1 MIETIYLE
9 EPELKNVIMIE
20 GLPGIGNIGRIAAGY
35 LVEKLKAKKFAEL
48 YSSDFFPSVILQKD
62 GVARLLRIEFYY
74 YKCDKN
80 DLIIVIGDSQAS
92 TPEGYYDLS
101 NAILDVAKKFNVS
114 LIITLGGLA
123 REEFSGKP
131 RVVGA
136 VNDEKLL
143 ERFKNYDEIIF
154 DGNLVGSIVGVS
166 GLLIGLAAI
175 KGIDAISLLA
185 ETTGFP
191 IVIAD
196 PIGAEAVLR
205 VLMKILDIEIDLSEL
220 EKEAREL
227 EKKIKKTEEFQKRMI
242 KEILSAQEESKEVSY
257 IG

>member
-9 EPELKNVIMIE
+9 EPKLNNVIMVE

-35 LVEKLKAKKFAEL
+35 LVEKLNAKIFAEL

-74 YKCDKN
+74 YNGKKN
-80 DLIIVIGDSQAS
+80 DLIIVVGDTQAS
-92 TPEGYYDLS
+92 TPQGYYELS
-101 NAILDVAKKFNVS
+101 NAILDVAKKFNVN

-136 VNDEKLL
+136 VNNEKLID
-143 ERFKNYDEIIF
+143 RFKNYEIIF

-166 GLLIGLAAI
+166 GLLVGIAQI
-175 KGIDAISLLA
+175 RGIDAISILA

-196 PIGAEAVLR
+196 PIGAEALLR
-205 VLMKILDIEIDLSEL
+205 VLMKILDIEIDLSEI

-227 EKKIKKTEEFQKRMI
+227 EKKIKKTEDIQKKMI

>member
-1 MIETIYLE
+1 MIEIIYLE

-20 GLPGIGNIGRIAAGY
+20 GLPGIGNIGRISAGY
-35 LVEKLKAKKFAEL
+35 LVDKLKARKFAEL
-48 YSSDFFPSVILQKD
+48 YSSDFFPSVIIQKE

-74 YKCDKN
+74 YKGDKN
-80 DLIIVIGDSQAS
+80 DFIIVIGDSQAS

-101 NAILDVAKKFNVS
+101 NAILEVAKKFNVE

-136 VNDEKLL
+136 VNNEKLL
-143 ERFKNYDEIIF
+143 ERFKNYEIIF

-166 GLLIGLAAI
+166 GLLIGLASI
-175 KGIDAISLLA
+175 RGIDAISLLG

-196 PIGAEAVLR
+196 PIGAEAILK
-205 VLMKILDIEIDLSEL
+205 VLMKIFEINIDLSEL

-227 EKKIKKTEEFQKRMI
+227 EKKIKKTEELHKRMI
-242 KEILSAQEESKEVSY
+242 KEILSTQEESKEVSY

>member
-9 EPELKNVIMIE
+9 EPKLNNVIMIE

-35 LVEKLKAKKFAEL
+35 LVEKLKAKNFAEL

-62 GVARLLRIEFYY
+62 GIARLLRIEFYY
-74 YKCDKN
+74 YKGEKN
-80 DLIIVIGDSQAS
+80 DLIIVIGDTQAS

-101 NAILDVAKKFNVS
+101 NAILDVARKFDVN

-136 VNDEKLL
+136 VNNEKLL
-143 ERFKNYDEIIF
+143 ERFKNYEIIF

-166 GLLIGLAAI
+166 GLLVGLAAI
-175 KGIDAISLLA
+175 RGIDAISLLA

-242 KEILSAQEESKEVSY
+242 KEILSAKEENKEVSY

>member
-1 MIETIYLE
+1 MIETIYHE
-9 EPELKNVIMIE
+9 EPKLNNVIMIE

-35 LVEKLKAKKFAEL
+35 LVEKLKAKNFADL

-62 GVARLLRIEFYY
+62 GIARLLRIEFYY
-74 YKCDKN
+74 YKGEKN
-80 DLIIVIGDSQAS
+80 DLIIVIGDTQAS

-101 NAILDVAKKFNVS
+101 NAILEVARKFDAN

-136 VNDEKLL
+136 VNNEKLL
-143 ERFKNYDEIIF
+143 ERFKNYEIIF

-166 GLLIGLAAI
+166 GLLVGLAAI
-175 KGIDAISLLA
+175 RGIDAISLLA

-205 VLMKILDIEIDLSEL
+205 VLMNILDIKIDLSEI

-227 EKKIKKTEEFQKRMI
+227 EKKIKKTEEFQRRMI
-242 KEILSAQEESKEVSY
+242 KEILSPKEESKEVSY

>member
-1 MIETIYLE
+1 MIETIYHE
-9 EPELKNVIMIE
+9 EPNLNNVIMIE

-35 LVEKLKAKKFAEL
+35 LVEKLKAKLFAEL

-62 GVARLLRIEFYY
+62 GIARLLRIEFYY
-74 YKCDKN
+74 YKGEKN

-101 NAILDVAKKFNVS
+101 NAILDVARKFNVN

-136 VNDEKLL
+136 VNNEKLL
-143 ERFKNYDEIIF
+143 ERFKNYEIIF

-166 GLLIGLAAI
+166 GLLVGLAAI
-175 KGIDAISLLA
+175 RGIDAISLLA

-205 VLMKILDIEIDLSEL
+205 VLMNILDIKIDLSEI

-227 EKKIKKTEEFQKRMI
+227 EKKIKKTEEFQRRMI
-242 KEILSAQEESKEVSY
+242 KEILSPKEESKEVSY

>member
-1 MIETIYLE
+1 MIETIYFE

-35 LVEKLKAKKFAEL
+35 LVEKLKAKKFAEI

-62 GVARLLRIEFYY
+62 GIARLLRIELYY
-74 YKCDKN
+74 YKFEKN

-101 NAILDVAKKFNVS
+101 NAILDVAKKFNVN

-123 REEFSGKP
+123 KEEFSGKS

-136 VNDEKLL
+136 VNHEKLL
-143 ERFKNYDEIIF
+143 EKFKNYEIIF

-166 GLLIGLAAI
+166 GLLIGLAGI
-175 KGIDAISLLA
+175 KGMDAISLLA

-205 VLMKILDIEIDLSEL
+205 VLMKVLDIEIDLSEL

-227 EKKIKKTEEFQKRMI
+227 EKKIKKTEEIQRRMI
-242 KEILSAQEESKEVSY
+242 KEIISTQEESKEVSY